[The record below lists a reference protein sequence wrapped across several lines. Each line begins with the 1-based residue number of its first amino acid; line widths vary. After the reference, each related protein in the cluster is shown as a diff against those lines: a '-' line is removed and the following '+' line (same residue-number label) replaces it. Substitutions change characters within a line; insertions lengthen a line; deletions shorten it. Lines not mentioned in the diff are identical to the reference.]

1 MANYTLIGGDQKQY
15 GPVTEEQLRQW
26 IFDGRVNPQSQ
37 AKAESDAEWRP
48 LSAFPEFAA
57 SLAARSAASGAPTP
71 APSAAPPLPA
81 KTSGLAVTSLVLGI
95 LGLFTCGITALFG
108 LILGIIAMVKA
119 KQPGKGA
126 AGGSGIAL
134 AGVIVSAIVVLLV
147 PFFICTAMLLPA
159 LAAAKQKAQEI
170 NCMNNEKQLA
180 LAVHLYS
187 NDNKDQFPPAAT
199 WCDAIRSHVG
209 SERVFQCPAGDQSQR
224 CHYAYNARLDGLD
237 ASKVNPNT
245 VLIFETGGGWNV
257 SGGPELMLNH
267 ARHGRGRIF
276 VVAFADGHVEAVT
289 DSRLNTL
296 RWDP

>member
-15 GPVTEEQLRQW
+15 GPVTDEQLRQW

-37 AKAESDAEWRP
+37 VKAESDAEWRP

-57 SLAARSAASGAPTP
+57 ALAARSAASGAPPP

-108 LILGIIAMVKA
+108 LILGIIALVKA
-119 KQPGKGA
+119 KQGRT
-126 AGGSGIAL
+126 GIAL
-134 AGVIVSAIVVLLV
+134 AGVIVSAIVVIMIPL
-147 PFFICTAMLLPA
+147 FAAMLLPA

-180 LAVHLYS
+180 LAVHMYS

-209 SERVFQCPAGDQSQR
+209 SERIFQCPAGDQSQR